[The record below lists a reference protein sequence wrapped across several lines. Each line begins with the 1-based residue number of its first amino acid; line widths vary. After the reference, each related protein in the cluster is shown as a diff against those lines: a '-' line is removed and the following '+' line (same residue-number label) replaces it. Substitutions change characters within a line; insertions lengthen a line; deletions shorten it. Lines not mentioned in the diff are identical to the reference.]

1 METLWQIM
9 DNKQNKKED
18 IVLSSHDAPSN
29 KLWKIKNKNVDIILN
44 AYAYDAPS
52 RKIEKVK

>member
-1 METLWQIM
+1 M